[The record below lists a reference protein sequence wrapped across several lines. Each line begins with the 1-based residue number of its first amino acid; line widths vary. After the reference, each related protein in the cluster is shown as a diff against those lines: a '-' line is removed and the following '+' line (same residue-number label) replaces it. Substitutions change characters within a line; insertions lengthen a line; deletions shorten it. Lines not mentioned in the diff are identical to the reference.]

1 MSNGIFLLLRDY
13 VMLCYVRMSNFM
25 FMMSE
30 YRIKICK
37 GVFHKLIDIN
47 TMGSYKIVYSEIIWV
62 MNSMKY
68 KKEEISIHAIVNSHF
83 KFVFAIDNF
92 VVHTSR

>member
-47 TMGSYKIVYSEIIWV
+47 TMESYKIVYSKNHLSYEFYE
-62 MNSMKY
+62 KQERG
-68 KKEEISIHAIVNSHF
+68 KKFRVIKSCNC
-83 KFVFAIDNF
+83 
-92 VVHTSR
+92 